1 MRNENES
8 VRFEEKDIRPVAVVG
23 AGVGLLLGTLGIVFL
38 LWFVFVY
45 FRSAHPAPEPRPG
58 VAPVFQSMR
67 QPVLQASPNSDLE
80 ALRARD
86 FRILNHYT
94 WVDRTKGVVSIP
106 IDRAIEKLVSEG
118 MPPVGDYS
126 DLKLVPPR
134 AGSRQS
140 GF

>member
-1 MRNENES
+1 MRNED
-8 VRFEEKDIRPVAVVG
+8 VQFEEKDIQPLPVVG
-23 AGVGLLLGTLGIVFL
+23 AGVGLLLGTLATVFL

-45 FRSAHPAPEPRPG
+45 FRSTHAEPEPRPG
-58 VAPVFQSMR
+58 VAPVFENMR
-67 QPVLQASPNSDLE
+67 RPVLQASPRLEIE

-94 WVDRTKGVVSIP
+94 WMDRKNGAVSIP
-106 IDRAIEKLVSEG
+106 IERAIDKLVSEG
-118 MPPVGDYS
+118 MPAVGDYS

-134 AGSRQS
+134 AGSRQT